1 VAQHLEAEMRARMP
15 GLAIEAV
22 SRAACV
28 TTFTPEDRA
37 RIAMLTERIGVA
49 SAGCGRGA
57 KCSDELGRLGA
68 LVVTGEAL
76 PDWAR
81 AA

>member
-1 VAQHLEAEMRARMP
+1 MP
-15 GLAIEAV
+15 GLVIEAV

-37 RIAMLTERIGVA
+37 RIAMITDRIGVA
-49 SAGCGRGA
+49 TAGCGRGA

-68 LVVTGEAL
+68 LVILGEGL

-81 AA
+81 TA

>member
-1 VAQHLEAEMRARMP
+1 ML
-15 GLAIEAV
+15 
-22 SRAACV
+22 

-37 RIAMLTERIGVA
+37 RIATITDRIGVA
-49 SAGCGRGA
+49 TAGCGRGA

-68 LVVTGEAL
+68 LVILGKDL